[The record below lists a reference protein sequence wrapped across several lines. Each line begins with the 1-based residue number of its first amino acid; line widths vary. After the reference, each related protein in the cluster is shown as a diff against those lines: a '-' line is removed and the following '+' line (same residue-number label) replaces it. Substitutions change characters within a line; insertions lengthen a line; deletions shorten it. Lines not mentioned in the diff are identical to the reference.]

1 MIPRPSL
8 RVTPL
13 AALAVVGGAYL
24 IRSFVIRSGDFSI
37 DLPGDAVAASVLAVA
52 LVVVTMARAR
62 ATEDREERLEAQYGD
77 EHDAPRRD
85 G

>member
-8 RVTPL
+8 RIAPV

-24 IRSFVIRSGDFSI
+24 IRSFVLRSGDFSL
-37 DLPGDAVAASVLAVA
+37 DLPEDAVTASVLAVA
-52 LVVVTMARAR
+52 LVVITMARSR
-62 ATEDREERLEAQYGD
+62 ATEDREERLEAQHGD
-77 EHDAPRRD
+77 EHDAPGGD

>member
-8 RVTPL
+8 RITPV
-13 AALAVVGGAYL
+13 AALAVVGAAYL
-24 IRSFVIRSGDFSI
+24 IRSLVIRSGDFSL
-37 DLPGDAVAASVLAVA
+37 DLPEDAVAASVLAVA

-62 ATEDREERLEAQYGD
+62 ATEDSEERLETQYGD
-77 EHDAPRRD
+77 EHDAPGSD